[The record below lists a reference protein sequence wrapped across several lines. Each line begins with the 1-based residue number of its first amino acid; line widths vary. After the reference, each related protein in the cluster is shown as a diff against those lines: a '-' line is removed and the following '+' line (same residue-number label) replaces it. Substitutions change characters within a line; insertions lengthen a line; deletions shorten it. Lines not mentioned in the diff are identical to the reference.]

1 MLIKFE
7 VNIELPVILLFCLP
21 KRQED
26 VSDTVRGEHRLAQD
40 AHDLKHGSAN
50 LEVVLD
56 NGSEAVGDDGN
67 VNLYADCILRLS
79 PEPLDSEVLL
89 DPFEEKFNLP
99 PIFIQQGDF
108 LGFEE
113 EVVRV
118 VNKAAV
124 EFRRIVDYPSDDAG
138 ILLLILCLRKSDTLV
153 FEHIVFAFEQTF
165 AIDNLVC
172 RLALLPDDE
181 ECPKDMN
188 LVEPGEVEVAS
199 VKHIAGQSLVCEPV
213 HRVDIVNL
221 GIGNP
226 VEYGN
231 LSGDVNLCVNL
242 DARLGAPE
250 LCPSEHG
257 HAEVDGCRVDGVE
270 PAMQL
275 KLLNDSLGLGNSH
288 HVEGKLLED
297 SVVSKVVRLGK
308 HLPVDGPT
316 AKAEKY
322 GLLCMGN
329 SDVGKF
335 SEARTACKLAKH
347 EDQQV
352 VPVRHGP
359 AFGPIF
365 VLGDNAPELPLR
377 EEAGNLCENVCS
389 NVHFCSD
396 FESDAK
402 VRISRFGQESV
413 FRKCCA

>member
-7 VNIELPVILLFCLP
+7 VNIELPVIRLFRLP
-21 KRQED
+21 KRQKEI
-26 VSDTVRGEHRLAQD
+26 SDAVCGEHRLAQN
-40 AHDLKHGSAN
+40 AHNLKNGPAN

-56 NGSEAVGDDGN
+56 NGCEAVGDDGN

-79 PEPLDSEVLL
+79 PEPLDSEMLL
-89 DPFEEKFNLP
+89 DPLEEKLNLP

-113 EVVRV
+113 EIVRV

-124 EFRRIVDYPSDDAG
+124 ELRRIVDNPSDDAR
-138 ILLLILCLRKSDTLV
+138 ILLLVLFLRKADTLV
-153 FEHIVFAFEQTF
+153 FEHVVFAFKQTF

-188 LVEPGEVEVAS
+188 LVESGEVEITS

-213 HRVDIVNL
+213 HRIDIVDL
-221 GIGNP
+221 GIGNS
-226 VEYGN
+226 VEYRNLCGN
-231 LSGDVNLCVNL
+231 VNLCVNL
-242 DARLGAPE
+242 DTRLGAPE

-257 HAEVDGCRVDGVE
+257 HAEVDGCGVDGVE

-275 KLLNDSLGLGNSH
+275 KLLCGSLGLGNSH
-288 HVEGKLLED
+288 HVEGKFLED
-297 SVVSKVVRLGK
+297 AVVSKAVCLGK
-308 HLPVDGPT
+308 HLPVDGLT

-322 GLLCMGN
+322 GLLCMGD
-329 SDVGKF
+329 SDVSKF

-352 VPVRHGP
+352 VPMRHGP
-359 AFGPIF
+359 AFGPVF

-396 FESDAK
+396 FESAAK